1 MSKNYK
7 NCLLAIF
14 TYNNGINLKKTLD
27 KKKTYF
33 PVDIL
38 INFDGSTDGSFQ
50 YVKPNWHK
58 NLKVLI
64 ITLQTFTSF

>member
-33 PVDIL
+33 PIDIL
-38 INFDGSTDGSFQ
+38 FTIFIF
-50 YVKPNWHK
+50 KKH
-58 NLKVLI
+58 LKSI
-64 ITLQTFTSF
+64 DF